1 MYLSVRLLLA
11 DYSAKARLLE
21 ALCTMQTP
29 VLMKILN
36 SKEP

>member
-1 MYLSVRLLLA
+1 MYLSVRLLMA
-11 DYSAKARLLE
+11 DYRAKAKLLE

-29 VLMKILN
+29 ALMKILN